1 MLFNPKY
8 DMKAIFIL
16 NSLANVGGVERMLVD
31 KANYLATN
39 GWDIVFL
46 TYEQGQH
53 PIVYNLHS
61 SIEHYDLDCRYF
73 ALYRYA
79 IAKRFFKYLRLKKR
93 FRHRLQDVISKH
105 HTQLLIT
112 TTYCSEFLYDISAV
126 CGDKVKTVI
135 ESHTAYA
142 HDMVPHSMK
151 ERFVLHHK
159 LRAIRHYHLLVS
171 LTESDAKSWRQQG
184 INVIVIPDHVAC
196 YPEMMPQIK
205 REEGRIIAVGRLHKQ
220 KRFDRLIDAFSL
232 IASKYP
238 QWHIDVYGRGTEK
251 DELLK
256 QIALKQLENRIFI
269 HEPIDDIFSEYQRS
283 QFFVLSSD
291 YEGFGLVIVE
301 AMACGTPVISTD
313 CPFGPGEIIEDGVTG
328 LLYEMDVNY
337 LASKIEW
344 MISHEKER
352 HEMGIKAYQ
361 AVARFKKEN
370 VIKEWEKAYVSL
382 IE

>member
-1 MLFNPKY
+1 
-8 DMKAIFIL
+8 MKVLFIL

-53 PIVYNLHS
+53 PIVYNFHS
-61 SIEHYDLDCRYF
+61 SIEYYDLDCRYF
-73 ALYRYA
+73 TLYRYS
-79 IAKRFFKYLRLKKR
+79 IAKRFLKYLQLRQR
-93 FRHRLQDVISKH
+93 FRHRLQNIISKH
-105 HTQLLIT
+105 QTQLLIT
-112 TTYCSEFLYDISAV
+112 TTYCSEFLYDISVV

-142 HDMVPHSMK
+142 HDMVPHSVK
-151 ERFVLHHK
+151 ERLMLYHK
-159 LRAIRHYHLLVS
+159 LRTIRHYHLLVA

-184 INVIVIPDHVAC
+184 INVKVIPNHVAY
-196 YPEMMPQIK
+196 YPETMPQIK
-205 REEGRIIAVGRLHKQ
+205 RKEGRIIAVGRLHKS

-238 QWHIDVYGRGTEK
+238 QWHIDIYGHGAEK

-256 QIALKQLENRIFI
+256 LIALKQLERRVLIY
-269 HEPIDDIFSEYQRS
+269 EPIDDIFFEYQRS

-301 AMACGTPVISTD
+301 AMACGVPVISTD
-313 CPFGPGEIIEDGVTG
+313 CP
-328 LLYEMDVNY
+328 
-337 LASKIEW
+337 LAQQKSLKI
-344 MISHEKER
+344 M
-352 HEMGIKAYQ
+352 
-361 AVARFKKEN
+361 
-370 VIKEWEKAYVSL
+370 
-382 IE
+382 